1 MLFNTLAAR
10 HDLPWTADSR
20 GLALERGVDNHGPF
34 ARCVEERMQRDGHA
48 LPASRMP
55 QQVSVEDLTKAHR
68 VIALKEAEHRPLLSD
83 RYPGWEERVE
93 YWHVHDIDFALP
105 EVALA
110 EIEQRI
116 ADLVESLRREPG

>member
-1 MLFNTLAAR
+1 
-10 HDLPWTADSR
+10 
-20 GLALERGVDNHGPF
+20 
-34 ARCVEERMQRDGHA
+34 MQRDGHA